1 MQFSGQYLSYT
12 DYMILGGTNLD
23 ITPFNLLE
31 FEARKKIDER
41 TLGRLKNVVEL
52 PQEVKLCVFKMIE
65 LLRKYQQIE
74 AQNKGI
80 SSENIDGYSV
90 TYNGDSSSIQ
100 MGKNSEIEDI
110 IRTYLIDVIVNGVP
124 ILYLGVC

>member
-74 AQNKGI
+74 TQNKGI

-90 TYNGDSSSIQ
+90 TYNSDSSSIQ

-124 ILYLGVC
+124 VLYLGVC